1 MFCALLVAVILI
13 DFSIIPKIESA
24 SNASNAA
31 HGLLLTRDHFA
42 AIVRYFSSRGWFWDY
57 GGGMAIRVVQPNENG
72 TELVYVTANKYE
84 KSAYD
89 P

>member
-1 MFCALLVAVILI
+1 MFCASAFLIAVSFLL
-13 DFSIIPKIESA
+13 FTKIETA

-31 HGLLLTRDHFA
+31 NGLLLTREHFA
-42 AIVRYFSSRGWFWDY
+42 DIIRYYSSRGWVWDY
-57 GGGMAIRVVQPNENG
+57 GGGMAIRVVQPNANG